1 MKKFFALAIVATMSL
16 PLFAADG
23 AATFKAKCAGCH
35 GADGSKSMPAM
46 GVKPINTPD
55 TTGKGAAALTAVVAN
70 GQGKMPAF
78 AGKLSADEI
87 SATVDY
93 VLTLK

>member
-1 MKKFFALAIVATMSL
+1 MKKFFALAIVATMAL

-35 GADGSKSMPAM
+35 GADGTKAMPAM
-46 GVKPINTPD
+46 GVKPINSPEIKA
-55 TTGKGAAALTAVVAN
+55 KGAAALTTTVTK

-78 AGKLSADEI
+78 AGKLSDEEI
-87 SATVDY
+87 SAAVEY
-93 VLTLK
+93 VLALK